1 MYLIHTYDCVIS
13 MNTLHCVHTILMYKA
28 SNGSLLLF
36 IMKILMSMKTM
47 ILVTIL
53 MVLYV
58 TTLSEAM
65 SVLVHLATP
74 CAMSRMNASVS

>member
-1 MYLIHTYDCVIS
+1 
-13 MNTLHCVHTILMYKA
+13 MYKA
-28 SNGSLLLF
+28 SKGSLLLF
-36 IMKILMSMKTM
+36 MMKTLMSVKTM
-47 ILVTIL
+47 TLVTIL

-74 CAMSRMNASVS
+74 SVMSHIMNASVS

>member
-1 MYLIHTYDCVIS
+1 
-13 MNTLHCVHTILMYKA
+13 MYKT
-28 SNGSLLLF
+28 SKGSLLLF
-36 IMKILMSMKTM
+36 MMKTLMSVKTM

-74 CAMSRMNASVS
+74 CAMSHIIMNASVS

>member
-1 MYLIHTYDCVIS
+1 
-13 MNTLHCVHTILMYKA
+13 MYKA
-28 SNGSLLLF
+28 SKGSLLLF
-36 IMKILMSMKTM
+36 MMKTLMSVKTT

-74 CAMSRMNASVS
+74 SAMSHMNASVS